1 MENKKRIYGLDPGSI
16 ENLEQINNL
25 SELDLYFAIDG
36 LGYHI
41 WYCIHAMSH
50 DRIPK
55 VDLTEEQYALEYLV
69 YQTRKFGVEL
79 PDAVEGK
86 HIERTQ
92 SYDAWYR
99 FYHNHF
105 NNVLTKQQF
114 EELQYK
120 KINGENIDEFM
131 PQGSWKDLLIEQNS
145 KILNKTNQK

>member
-41 WYCIHAMSH
+41 WYCNHAMAH

-79 PDAVEGK
+79 PDAKEGK

-105 NNVLTKQQF
+105 YNFLTKKQF
-114 EELQYK
+114 EEFQYRK
-120 KINGENIDEFM
+120 LNGENVDEFI
-131 PQGSWKDLLIEQNS
+131 PQGSWKDLLVEKNS
-145 KILNKTNQK
+145 KALNKTK